1 MINSVSNNVPSASLQ
16 LSDSNKANVQAN
28 VKIDKKVSDLAP
40 KEIVNKLD
48 SQDLKIK
55 DQVAKLADGPPVDRS
70 LVNEIKTKVE
80 QGRYPID
87 LDIVTE
93 KMFESFREA
102 GS

>member
-1 MINSVSNNVPSASLQ
+1 MINSVSNNVSVANASVQ
-16 LSDSNKANVQAN
+16 LSDSNKADITV
-28 VKIDKKVSDLAP
+28 DKYVSDLAP

-48 SQDLKIK
+48 SKDLTIK
-55 DQVAKLADGPPVDRS
+55 DQVAKLADGPPIDRS

-93 KMFESFREA
+93 KMFESFKEA
-102 GS
+102 ES

>member
-1 MINSVSNNVPSASLQ
+1 MINSVSNNVSNASVQ
-16 LSDSNKANVQAN
+16 LSDSNKANITV
-28 VKIDKKVSDLAP
+28 DKNVSDLAP

-48 SQDLKIK
+48 SKDLTIK
-55 DQVAKLADGPPVDRS
+55 DQVARLADGPPIDRS

-93 KMFESFREA
+93 KMFESFKEA
-102 GS
+102 ES

>member
-1 MINSVSNNVPSASLQ
+1 MINSVSNNIANAGVPLGDGS
-16 LSDSNKANVQAN
+16 KVNVQ
-28 VKIDKKVSDLAP
+28 IDKKVSDLAP

-48 SQDLKIK
+48 SQDLRIK
-55 DQVAKLADGPPVDRS
+55 DQVTKLADGPPVDRL

-102 GS
+102 ES

>member
-1 MINSVSNNVPSASLQ
+1 MINSVSNNVANVSIQ
-16 LSDSNKANVQAN
+16 TSDSDKVNVQ
-28 VKIDKKVSDLAP
+28 IDKKVSDLTP
-40 KEIVNKLD
+40 NEIVNKID

>member
-1 MINSVSNNVPSASLQ
+1 MINSVSNNVANASVQ
-16 LSDSNKANVQAN
+16 LSDSNKANITV
-28 VKIDKKVSDLAP
+28 DKRVSDLAP

-48 SQDLKIK
+48 SKDLTIK
-55 DQVAKLADGPPVDRS
+55 DQVAKLADGPPIDRS

-93 KMFESFREA
+93 KMFESFKEA
-102 GS
+102 ES

>member
-1 MINSVSNNVPSASLQ
+1 MINSVGNSFVNT
-16 LSDSNKANVQAN
+16 NVQTNDHAN
-28 VKIDKKVSDLAP
+28 ADVTVDKQVSDLAP

-48 SQDLKIK
+48 SKDLTIK
-55 DQVAKLADGPPVDRS
+55 SQVAKLADGPPVNQT

-102 GS
+102 EG

>member
-1 MINSVSNNVPSASLQ
+1 MINSVSNNVSNASVQ
-16 LSDSNKANVQAN
+16 LSDSNKANITV
-28 VKIDKKVSDLAP
+28 DKNVSDLAP

-48 SQDLKIK
+48 SKDLTIK
-55 DQVAKLADGPPVDRS
+55 DQVAKLADGPPIDRS

-93 KMFESFREA
+93 KMFESFKEVE
-102 GS
+102 S

>member
-1 MINSVSNNVPSASLQ
+1 MINSVGSNVPNASVQ
-16 LSDSNKANVQAN
+16 LSDSSKVNVQ
-28 VKIDKKVSDLAP
+28 IDKKVSDLAP

-55 DQVAKLADGPPVDRS
+55 DEVANLADGPPVDRS

-87 LDIVTE
+87 LDIVTA
-93 KMFESFREA
+93 KMFESFQEA

>member
-1 MINSVSNNVPSASLQ
+1 MINSVSNNVSNASVQ
-16 LSDSNKANVQAN
+16 LSDSNKANITV
-28 VKIDKKVSDLAP
+28 DKNVSDLAP

-48 SQDLKIK
+48 SKDLTIK
-55 DQVAKLADGPPVDRS
+55 DQVAKLADGPPIDRS

-93 KMFESFREA
+93 KMFESFKE
-102 GS
+102 SES

>member
-1 MINSVSNNVPSASLQ
+1 MINSVGNNVANANVQ
-16 LSDSNKANVQAN
+16 LSESNKANITV
-28 VKIDKKVSDLAP
+28 DKNVSDLAP

-48 SQDLKIK
+48 SKDLTIK
-55 DQVAKLADGPPVDRS
+55 DQVAKLADGPPIDRS

-93 KMFESFREA
+93 KMFESFKEA
-102 GS
+102 ES

>member
-1 MINSVSNNVPSASLQ
+1 MINSVSNNVSNASVQ
-16 LSDSNKANVQAN
+16 LSDSNKANITV
-28 VKIDKKVSDLAP
+28 DKNVSDLAP

-48 SQDLKIK
+48 SKDLTIK
-55 DQVAKLADGPPVDRS
+55 DQVAKLADGPPIDRY

-93 KMFESFREA
+93 KMFESFKEA
-102 GS
+102 ES

>member
-1 MINSVSNNVPSASLQ
+1 MINSVSNNVANANVQ
-16 LSDSNKANVQAN
+16 LSDSNKANITV
-28 VKIDKKVSDLAP
+28 DKNVSDLAP

-48 SQDLKIK
+48 SKDLTIK
-55 DQVAKLADGPPVDRS
+55 DQVAKLADGPPIDRS

-93 KMFESFREA
+93 KMFESFKEA
-102 GS
+102 ES

>member
-1 MINSVSNNVPSASLQ
+1 MVTKQTSQSIKMYLTWGS
-16 LSDSNKANVQAN
+16 
-28 VKIDKKVSDLAP
+28 

-48 SQDLKIK
+48 SKDLTIK
-55 DQVAKLADGPPVDRS
+55 DQVAKLAEGPPIDRA

-93 KMFESFREA
+93 KMFESFKEA
-102 GS
+102 ES

>member
-1 MINSVSNNVPSASLQ
+1 MRAYSLAIVTKRMSK
-16 LSDSNKANVQAN
+16 LT
-28 VKIDKKVSDLAP
+28 KKVSDLAP

>member
-1 MINSVSNNVPSASLQ
+1 MINSVNNNVSNASVQ
-16 LSDSNKANVQAN
+16 LSDSNKANITV
-28 VKIDKKVSDLAP
+28 DKNVSDLAP

-48 SQDLKIK
+48 SKDLTIK
-55 DQVAKLADGPPVDRS
+55 DQVAKLADGPPIDRS

-93 KMFESFREA
+93 KMFESFKEA
-102 GS
+102 ES

>member
-1 MINSVSNNVPSASLQ
+1 MINSVGNNVANANVQ
-16 LSDSNKANVQAN
+16 LSDNNKANITV
-28 VKIDKKVSDLAP
+28 DKNVSDLAP

-48 SQDLKIK
+48 SKDLTIK
-55 DQVAKLADGPPVDRS
+55 DQVAKLADGPPIDRS

-93 KMFESFREA
+93 KMFESFKEA
-102 GS
+102 ES

>member
-1 MINSVSNNVPSASLQ
+1 MINSVNNNVSNASVQ
-16 LSDSNKANVQAN
+16 LSDSNKANITV
-28 VKIDKKVSDLAP
+28 DKNVSDLAP

-48 SQDLKIK
+48 SKDLTIK
-55 DQVAKLADGPPVDRS
+55 DRVAKLADGPPIDRS

-93 KMFESFREA
+93 KMFESFKEA
-102 GS
+102 ES